1 MMNETA
7 ATLIVPM
14 WVIGLIMPV
23 SAILAILAILDSLR
37 IRRARIELP
46 DLGLPT
52 GQAMEA
58 DVNVPDLS
66 RQTPLHFAAAAGHTS
81 LIEILLSD
89 IVGNTIDVDVRRNVI
104 HSNDD
109 DENGLY
115 VFLASR
121 R

>member
-1 MMNETA
+1 MCFFRSRLCVA
-7 ATLIVPM
+7 AQYN
-14 WVIGLIMPV
+14 
-23 SAILAILAILDSLR
+23 AIDSLL
-37 IRRARIELP
+37 IL
-46 DLGLPT
+46 L
-52 GQAMEA
+52 QHNA